1 MRCAPSERVTGSI
14 VRILRSLRLAC
25 AAGLVLLAS
34 PAGPAL
40 AHAVLVESSIGNKPV
55 PANTALTVTF
65 RFNAALEQ
73 SFFRATLIGPGKERR
88 ELETMPGKDRT
99 EEIIKLPPLVPGKY
113 AIGYSAL
120 AADSHMTDS
129 LLRFT
134 VAAPQ

>member
-1 MRCAPSERVTGSI
+1 MSRL
-14 VRILRSLRLAC
+14 LRSIRLGSSAVLIL
-25 AAGLVLLAS
+25 LVLVVS
-34 PAGPAL
+34 PIRPVL
-40 AHAVLVESSIGNKPV
+40 AHAVLVENSIGDKPV

-73 SFFRATLIGPGKERR
+73 SFFRATLIGPGKERHA
-88 ELETMPGKDRT
+88 LETMPGKDKT

-113 AIGYSAL
+113 AIGYTAL
-120 AADSHMTDS
+120 AADSHLTDS

>member
-1 MRCAPSERVTGSI
+1 MRYAPSERLTGSM
-14 VRILRSLRLAC
+14 VRILRSRSFAC
-25 AAGLVLLAS
+25 AAGLMLLAS

-40 AHAVLVESSIGNKPV
+40 AHAVLVESSIGNKLV

-99 EEIIKLPPLVPGKY
+99 EEVIKLPPLAPGKY

-134 VAAPQ
+134 VAVPQ

>member
-1 MRCAPSERVTGSI
+1 M
-14 VRILRSLRLAC
+14 VRFLHSLRLAC
-25 AAGLVLLAS
+25 AAALMFLAL

-40 AHAVLVESSIGNKPV
+40 AHAVLVESSIGDKPV

-73 SFFRATLIGPGKERR
+73 AFFRATLIGPGKERR
-88 ELETMPGKDRT
+88 ELETMPGKDKT
-99 EEIIKLPPLVPGKY
+99 EQIIKLPPLAPGKY

-120 AADSHMTDS
+120 AADSHLTDS